1 MVVAQLVERSLPTPE
16 VRSSNPVIGI
26 KLYLMFAANCI
37 EKTKIKKKRPQMA
50 HLKKLWYFPV
60 SGQLVSVL
68 TFYSKSPSSHP
79 AKQTELCL
87 KRGLSG
93 PIIFK
98 NPKVDSSKKEDS
110 QSSLFFIMAR
120 NCFELNFETSDD
132 ITSGDIWSNGILAS
146 ATWRYATWRSVIGVS
161 STFRITLVAKLH

>member
-1 MVVAQLVERSLPTPE
+1 
-16 VRSSNPVIGI
+16 
-26 KLYLMFAANCI
+26 
-37 EKTKIKKKRPQMA
+37 MA

-68 TFYSKSPSSHP
+68 TFDSKSPSSHP

-146 ATWRYATWRSVIGVS
+146 ATWRFGRDVMQRDDQS
-161 STFRITLVAKLH
+161 